1 MAVRTRDELMSTI
14 KDYLGEDTSDA
25 ALSLVQDIS
34 DTLGDS
40 NAQTV
45 ADLRQQLKDQDEN
58 WRKKYRDTFFSGTP
72 EKDDDDPPEPKK
84 PRTFAELFKT
94 E

>member
-1 MAVRTRDELMSTI
+1 MSVKTKDELMNSL
-14 KDYLGEDTSDA
+14 KEFLGDNTTDEA
-25 ALSLVQDIS
+25 IALVQDIS

-45 ADLRQQLKDQDEN
+45 AELRQQMEEQDKA

-72 EKDDDDPPEPKK
+72 EKDEEEKPKT
-84 PRTFAELFKT
+84 PRTFEDLFT
-94 E
+94 YS

>member
-1 MAVRTRDELMSTI
+1 MAVRTRDELMDSI
-14 KDYLGEDTSDA
+14 KTYLGEDTSDE
-25 ALSLVQDIS
+25 ALNLVQDIS

-45 ADLRQQLKDQDEN
+45 ENLRQQLKDQDDN
-58 WRKKYRDTFFSGTP
+58 WRKKYRDTFFSGKP
-72 EKDDDDPPEPKK
+72 EKDEEDEEPKRPK
-84 PRTFAELFKT
+84 TFAELFKT

>member
-1 MAVRTRDELMSTI
+1 MAVKTREELMSSI
-14 KDYLGEDTSDA
+14 KNYLGEDTSDE

-45 ADLRQQLKDQDEN
+45 ADLRQQLKDQDET

-72 EKDDDDPPEPKK
+72 DKDGDDPPEPNK

>member
-1 MAVRTRDELMSTI
+1 MSVRTREELMNSL
-14 KDYLGEDTSDA
+14 KDYLGDDTSDE

-40 NAQTV
+40 SVQKVT
-45 ADLRQQLKDQDEN
+45 DLQHQLEEQNKA
-58 WRKKYRDTFFSGTP
+58 WRKKYRDAFFSGADEQEEEP
-72 EKDDDDPPEPKK
+72 EKPKS
-84 PRTFAELFKT
+84 FMDLFTT